1 MQNHVF
7 THNLDE
13 IKVMSRYRFKKLVK
27 CKSKEFTFNNLIERK
42 QKHSKLKDLFYIE
55 LKIQHYLKLE
65 ELNVQQALTVFS
77 FRTRMAK
84 FSENY
89 RNCGIQQTC
98 PMCHTHL
105 DNQPMSFQCA
115 QVLKEIDVNCKYER
129 IFSEQISVH
138 LAQCLVDIVKL
149 RKNYET

>member
-1 MQNHVF
+1 M
-7 THNLDE
+7 DE
-13 IKVMSRYRFKKLVK
+13 IKAMSRYRFKKLVQ

-98 PMCHTHL
+98 PM
-105 DNQPMSFQCA
+105 
-115 QVLKEIDVNCKYER
+115 
-129 IFSEQISVH
+129 
-138 LAQCLVDIVKL
+138 
-149 RKNYET
+149 